1 MNKLKGKVAIVTGAA
16 QGVGLGIADG
26 LAKEGASVVMVDIN
40 YELAEKKAKV
50 IETKY
55 EKTKALPFNADVTKE
70 KEVEEIVKFTLK
82 NLNKIDILI
91 SNAGILK
98 AGGILELSFEKF
110 KKVMDINCNAYF
122 LCAKKVAEVMRKQ
135 GYGDIIQ
142 INSKSG
148 KKGSKANLA
157 YATSKFAGIGLTQS
171 IAMDLAPYNIF
182 VNAICPGNFLDLE
195 LWQERGGLLD
205 QYLST
210 GKVPG
215 AKTRKDIE
223 NYYKELTLLK
233 RGCTIEDIM
242 RTIFYILEQ
251 RGETGQAYNV
261 TQGQETR

>member
-16 QGVGLGIADG
+16 QGIGLGIADG

-40 YELAEKKAKV
+40 YELTQKKAEEIKGNYGNK
-50 IETKY
+50 I
-55 EKTKALPFNADVTKE
+55 LPFQADVTKE
-70 KEVEEIVKFTLK
+70 KEVDQMVEFTLE
-82 NLNKIDILI
+82 NFGKIDILI
-91 SNAGILK
+91 SNAGILT
-98 AGGILELSFEKF
+98 AGNILDLSYEEF

-122 LCAKKVAEVMRKQ
+122 LCAKKVAEVMKEQ

-171 IAMDLAPYNIF
+171 IAMDLTPYNIF
-182 VNAICPGNFLDLE
+182 VNAVCPGNFLDSE
-195 LWQERGGLLD
+195 LWQEKGGLLD
-205 QYLST
+205 QYLSS

-215 AKTRKDIE
+215 AKTRKEVE
-223 NYYKELTLLK
+223 NYYKNLTLLK

-261 TQGQETR
+261 TQGQEMR